1 MRVVSMDPV
10 TLIVAA
16 LVAGVSSGV
25 GDVAAS
31 GVRDAYE
38 GLKGLLVR
46 RLAGDEHET
55 ATVEEHVADPETHEE
70 LLAEEIRATGAD
82 QDAEILAAAEDVLR
96 RADAAGVETKYNV
109 TVTGGKVGVI
119 GDDAHIGTMNL

>member
-1 MRVVSMDPV
+1 MDPV

-46 RLAGDEHET
+46 RFASDEQAS
-55 ATVEEHVADPETHEE
+55 ATLEEHVADPEAHEKS
-70 LLAEEIRATGAD
+70 LAEEIRAVGAD
-82 QDAEILAAAEDVLR
+82 RDAEILAAAEDVLR
-96 RADAAGVETKYNV
+96 RADAAGAKTKYNV

-119 GDDAHIGTMNL
+119 GDHAHIGTMNL